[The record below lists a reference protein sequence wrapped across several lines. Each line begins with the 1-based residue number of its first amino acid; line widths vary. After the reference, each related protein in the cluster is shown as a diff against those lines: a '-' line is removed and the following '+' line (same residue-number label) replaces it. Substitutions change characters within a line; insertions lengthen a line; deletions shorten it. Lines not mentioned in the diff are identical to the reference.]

1 MLTTMNDQHRTSD
14 FVPLALLYWLTVQ
27 NSREDLVDQ
36 LAVGWPELCR
46 GHPLVDD
53 TLCRRVVTEVDPV

>member
-1 MLTTMNDQHRTSD
+1 MPTTMNDQHRTSD
-14 FVPLALLYWLTVQ
+14 FVPLALLYWLTIQ

-36 LAVGWPELCR
+36 LAIGWPELRC

-53 TLCRRVVTEVDPV
+53 TLCRRVVAEVDPV